1 MLLLS
6 FFISFLFLLCRV
18 IVRLIFFLKVNEEL
32 SARTK
37 VEKNYQISKFQS
49 QFAIVKER
57 TVRRG
62 LYKLSNELSPA
73 HCSQLFNMRMFP
85 SWAVVNGFPKGV
97 LHNLFFINCLYFIC
111 CMRIFYCLAT
121 FFVYLFAI
129 LANRQCKMRRQVS
142 CRRK

>member
-73 HCSQLFNMRMFP
+73 HCSQRGGGFTQAGASVRLGREQRMMLP
-85 SWAVVNGFPKGV
+85 ALCQTS
-97 LHNLFFINCLYFIC
+97 LHPRLREAARY
-111 CMRIFYCLAT
+111 RLA
-121 FFVYLFAI
+121 FH
-129 LANRQCKMRRQVS
+129 
-142 CRRK
+142 